1 MQRFLA
7 LAGLCLAVFL
17 AMTGMGLIVAA
28 LPEKYLRCQGGLHA
42 AGWLSASF
50 ALASMA
56 CQYPA
61 GRLADRIG
69 ARFVLAAGFALMA
82 ASAVV
87 YARAETPLW
96 LFAGR
101 ALQGAGEAPVWALA
115 PAVLARLYPERRGR
129 VMGLYNAAFHLGLMA
144 GPLLGARY
152 ATSPA
157 GDPFAAFG
165 WLCLA
170 AMGLA
175 LVVPYAGGD
184 NATTPA
190 VQAPVA
196 ALPRVLLALLPALP
210 LAGAAYGLLTS
221 SLPVHLAG
229 QAGYDSQAL
238 AWVFFQVYAGIALA
252 QGLAGR
258 MSDRLGRLPFIV
270 SGLVVMAAGLWGAT
284 AMARE
289 FGQAAFMAL
298 GLGLGTFT
306 VASLALVNDR
316 CPAQAR
322 GRACG
327 LYYLIWGLGYFAGPL
342 CANILGLRAS
352 VAILAVG
359 ALAVSAGLGWTA
371 FGGGRPSRAG

>member
-61 GRLADRIG
+61 GRLADRVG

-82 ASAVV
+82 GSAVT
-87 YARAETPLW
+87 YALAETPPW

-144 GPLLGARY
+144 GPLLGAWGAARL
-152 ATSPA
+152 A
-157 GDPFAAFG
+157 GDPFTAFG

-175 LVVPYAGGD
+175 LVVPYGRPGRATAG
-184 NATTPA
+184 
-190 VQAPVA
+190 VA
-196 ALPRVLLALLPALP
+196 RAGVARLPRVLLALLPALP

-229 QAGYDSQAL
+229 QAGYDSRAL
-238 AWVFFQVYAGIALA
+238 AWVFFQVYAGIALS

-258 MSDRLGRLPFIV
+258 LSDRLGRLPFLV
-270 SGLVVMAAGLWGAT
+270 GGLAVMAAGLWGAT
-284 AMARE
+284 ASARGL
-289 FGQAAFMAL
+289 GQAAFPAL
-298 GLGLGTFT
+298 GLGLGAFT

-316 CPAQAR
+316 CPATAR

-327 LYYLIWGLGYFAGPL
+327 LYYLVWGLGYCAGPL
-342 CANILGLRAS
+342 VANSLGLPAT
-352 VAILAVG
+352 VAILA
-359 ALAVSAGLGWTA
+359 ALALAAAVLVGWTA
-371 FGGGRPSRAG
+371 LGPGSRPLAD